1 MKIVIAGAGG
11 LVGGELTR
19 RLSNK
24 HQVLPRKRED
34 LDVTIR
40 QAVRKLAQRERPAL
54 ILNCSAL
61 GVDACEVD
69 PSRAWRVNVEGA
81 ENLAQA
87 ASEIDA
93 EFLHFSTNYVFD
105 GKREDRSC
113 YTIQDTPTPI
123 NLYGQTKLAGERA
136 ALSACERSFIVRT
149 SWIFGAGKKN
159 FLGTVHKRL
168 KSTTRVRA
176 ITDISA
182 SVTYVRDLAARVEEI
197 LSIRHYST
205 YHVVNDGVCSY
216 YDFALE
222 AAKIMKL
229 PDQVIADL
237 IEPVKASE
245 IHQVVRPRYTPISCT
260 VSEQLELAPMRD
272 WRVALADYV
281 DND

>member
-24 HQVLPRKRED
+24 HQVLPLKREN
-34 LDVTIR
+34 LDVTDR
-40 QAVRKLAQRERPAL
+40 QTVLKVVLKEHPAL
-54 ILNCSAL
+54 IINCSAL
-61 GVDACEVD
+61 GVDACELD
-69 PSRAWRVNVEGA
+69 PLSAQSVNVEGVG
-81 ENLAQA
+81 NLAQA

-113 YTIQDTPTPI
+113 YTIHDTPAPI

-136 ALSACERSFIVRT
+136 ALAACERSFVVRT

-159 FLGTVHKRL
+159 FLGTVPSRL

-197 LSIRHYST
+197 LSTRHYAT

-222 AAKIMKL
+222 AARIMKL
-229 PDQVIADL
+229 TRQAIADL
-237 IEPVKASE
+237 IEPVRASE
-245 IHQVVRPRYTPISCT
+245 IHQVLRPLHTPMCCT
-260 VSEQLELAPMRD
+260 VSEELGLAPMRE
-272 WRVALADYV
+272 WRAALADYIH
-281 DND
+281 ND